1 MEKRVGTLP
10 RFITIYQDEIPV
22 GGDENFNVEKMNFTN
37 LIVPHREDGGLDNR
51 FTGLAAEIL
60 REAGTQTVDELQTF
74 YLITNQAEKDYSRS
88 ALRLVI
94 AFYAVEMEDWQR
106 RVLKKQLRGCLQ
118 EMGFKP
124 TTSTKLV
131 MAGEFVHN
139 QLKSTENVPVFG
151 SESVEDARKDCKERT
166 TEYLR
171 SYGVAGLYLLS
182 RMNEKGL
189 LNARS
194 YYQEHDSNPMCIK
207 DLERLQQ
214 RFPLNEPNYRKLTA
228 SKHSIPSEL
237 LQLEPAVDSREPTT
251 MELVNQF
258 VLLTQSINWSSI
270 SENAEVMEALSS
282 VEYTLG
288 HITEELDLWKY
299 SPSTQALT
307 KVSRR

>member
-1 MEKRVGTLP
+1 
-10 RFITIYQDEIPV
+10 
-22 GGDENFNVEKMNFTN
+22 MNFTN
-37 LIVPHREDGGLDNR
+37 LIVPRREDGGLDNR
-51 FTGLAAEIL
+51 FTGLAGEIL
-60 REAGTQTVDELQTF
+60 RKSGSQTLDDLQTF
-74 YLITNQAEKDYSRS
+74 YSITNQAEKDYSRS

-94 AFYAVEMEDWQR
+94 AFCSVDMEDWQR

-139 QLKSTENVPVFG
+139 QLKSTENVRVFG
-151 SESVEDARKDCKERT
+151 SESVEDAHKYCKERMM
-166 TEYLR
+166 EYLR
-171 SYGVAGLYLLS
+171 SYGVAGLYLMS

-194 YYQEHDSNPMCIK
+194 YYQENDAHPMCIK

-214 RFPLNEPNYRKLTA
+214 RYPLKEPNSRKSAA
-228 SKHSIPSEL
+228 SKASVTSDL
-237 LQLEPAVDSREPTT
+237 LHLEPAQDSREPTT

-270 SENAEVMEALSS
+270 RDNSDAMQALSS
-282 VEYTLG
+282 IEYTLG

-299 SPSTQALT
+299 APSTQALT